1 LAKCAAAVIAVTTAM
16 TALLLQKLGS
26 LEPLWIT
33 LTITRTIRC
42 IAVA

>member
-1 LAKCAAAVIAVTTAM
+1 M
-16 TALLLQKLGS
+16 TALLFQKLGS
-26 LEPLWIT
+26 LEPLRIT